1 MPAPRRVASR
11 FVRRVAVPLAI
22 SALALAAL
30 SGCVPTPSP
39 TPSDTESAPA
49 SGSPSASP
57 TPTPTASA
65 TSIPITIPCDALITP
80 DDMYAFNPNFGL
92 INTWTPKPGSAAA
105 TAKSEQGIACRW
117 QNETSSDI
125 IDISVAHLDAASIES
140 LKNAAVE
147 KSTMVPTYGDE
158 AYFSVSGGTG
168 TAIVFQGT
176 YWLVASSVY
185 FAEPGDPAD
194 LITAALSALK

>member
-1 MPAPRRVASR
+1 MPAAPRVVSR
-11 FVRRVAVPLAI
+11 AIVPLAI

-30 SGCVPTPSP
+30 SGCVPTPTP
-39 TPSDTESAPA
+39 TPTGTPTAGPSD
-49 SGSPSASP
+49 SPSASP

-65 TSIPITIPCDALITP
+65 VSTPITIGCNSLITP

-92 INTWTPKPGSAAA
+92 INSWTPKTGSPAA
-105 TAKSEQGIACRW
+105 TAKSQQGIACRW
-117 QNETSSDI
+117 QNQTSSDT
-125 IDISVAHLDAASIES
+125 IDVSVSHLDARSIES
-140 LKNAAVE
+140 LKNDAVE

-158 AYFSVSGGTG
+158 AYFSVSGGVG
-168 TAIVFQGT
+168 TATVFQGN
-176 YWLVASSVY
+176 YWLVASSVE

>member
-1 MPAPRRVASR
+1 V
-11 FVRRVAVPLAI
+11 
-22 SALALAAL
+22 
-30 SGCVPTPSP
+30 
-39 TPSDTESAPA
+39 
-49 SGSPSASP
+49 
-57 TPTPTASA
+57 
-65 TSIPITIPCDALITP
+65 SIPITIGCNTLITP
-80 DDMYAFNPNFGL
+80 DDIYAFNPNFAL
-92 INTWTPKPGSAAA
+92 ISNWTPKAGSAAA

-117 QNETSSDI
+117 QNQTSGDT
-125 IDISVAHLDAASIES
+125 IDISAAHLDAASIEA

-158 AYFSVSGGTG
+158 AYFSVSGGVG

-176 YWLVASSVY
+176 YWLVASSVE